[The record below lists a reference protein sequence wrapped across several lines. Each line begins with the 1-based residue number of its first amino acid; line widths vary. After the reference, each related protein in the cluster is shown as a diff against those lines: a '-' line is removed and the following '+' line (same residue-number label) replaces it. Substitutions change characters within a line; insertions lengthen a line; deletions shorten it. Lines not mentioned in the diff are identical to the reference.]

1 MLFQDKDLAITET
14 SVTPHDGIVAIL
26 YSLLPKTT
34 LNTWKLRKT
43 WTQKHYCYLM
53 CNCWRG

>member
-1 MLFQDKDLAITET
+1 MLFQDKYLAITET

-34 LNTWKLRKT
+34 LNTWKLRKNMDT
-43 WTQKHYCYLM
+43 ETLLLLDV
-53 CNCWRG
+53 